1 MLPMKRIYSA
11 AKTCVIDTLPFTT
24 AAVPECAV
32 RMNQPFPNVLDLY
45 RYRKQ
50 RGVNLG
56 EKVVPP
62 LETLTADSHGI
73 ASVQVRGSCLND
85 G

>member
-56 EKVVPP
+56 EKVVHKSSRDF
-62 LETLTADSHGI
+62 A
-73 ASVQVRGSCLND
+73 N
-85 G
+85 